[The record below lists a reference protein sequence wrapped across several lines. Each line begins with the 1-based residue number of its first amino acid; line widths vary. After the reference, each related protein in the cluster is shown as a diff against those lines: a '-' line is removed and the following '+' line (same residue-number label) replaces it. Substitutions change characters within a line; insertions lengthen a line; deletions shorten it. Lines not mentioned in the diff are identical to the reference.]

1 MIRLL
6 FFAALACGLYRLVAG
21 RWPWQRRLASRESF
35 ALAHA
40 RAVLGVGERAGRQ
53 EILDAHRRLIASV
66 HPDRGG
72 SNEKVHEANA
82 ARDMLIAALTSP
94 TQERQ

>member
-1 MIRLL
+1 MSRLI
-6 FFAALACGLYRLVAG
+6 FFALLACGIYKLLVG
-21 RWPWQRRLASRESF
+21 RWPWQKPALPRERF

-40 RAVLGVGERAGRQ
+40 RALLGLREGADRQ

-82 ARDMLIAALTSP
+82 ARDMLLDALTSSVQP
-94 TQERQ
+94 RR